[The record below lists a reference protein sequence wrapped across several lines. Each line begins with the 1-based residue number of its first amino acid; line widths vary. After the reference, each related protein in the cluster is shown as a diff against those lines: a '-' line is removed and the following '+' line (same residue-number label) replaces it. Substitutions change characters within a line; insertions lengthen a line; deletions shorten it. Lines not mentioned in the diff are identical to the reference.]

1 MPICGFLMLSEMFF
15 AKEDFPGG
23 IYFSFS
29 FWVGNFQ
36 WGGNFRFWKMG
47 GNFRFWKMGG
57 NFLYG
62 WEWHFWVGLQ
72 TPLQTMQENPRI
84 FPMMIWDTKP
94 DLNEKYIVIEY
105 VLILILWYG
114 SIVEGYRHGFCAIK
128 YIYMWNLNYWHVSL
142 LYIGS
147 TFYSIVHE
155 CFLSKSDQNWVFLR
169 VTARLQVCP
178 KQDTPFYGSHMKESQ
193 ESEAL

>member
-1 MPICGFLMLSEMFF
+1 MISKWGCSELKFQLYEVF
-15 AKEDFPGG
+15 ILLILRIAVARLWT
-23 IYFSFS
+23 S
-29 FWVGNFQ
+29 NFEGYRPFQ
-36 WGGNFRFWKMG
+36 SW
-47 GNFRFWKMGG
+47 
-57 NFLYG
+57 
-62 WEWHFWVGLQ
+62 
-72 TPLQTMQENPRI
+72 QENPRI

-147 TFYSIVHE
+147 TFYSRVHE